1 MALRSTGVE
10 CDRSSTQGDI
20 ISNTVFEEGSF
31 AVNDQMY
38 WSVRHDGTCEI
49 LRKGFLLN
57 PYHLSGP
64 VINST

>member
-38 WSVRHDGTCEI
+38 WSVRHAGRARS
-49 LRKGFLLN
+49 LGKVF
-57 PYHLSGP
+57 Y
-64 VINST
+64 